1 LPKSYLRGARKE
13 HIMSIISRIELYHV
27 AIPLPARFYPSWIPG
42 FPQTENRF
50 TLIRILTESG
60 LEGYSAGPAMGKERA
75 GLGDLIGPYLIGE
88 DATNI
93 DLIQQR
99 VREMSYL
106 GWRNA
111 WIEPAFWDIR
121 GKIEGKPV
129 CELLGGE
136 PCTVRVYASTGEVKL
151 PEERID
157 EAEARLEEGFQSIK
171 LRVHDFDELIDIRQ
185 VREVSKAIGH
195 KMRIGVDA
203 NQGWRVTIV
212 EHAPLWDLERAKR
225 FADRCAD
232 FGVIWLEEP
241 LPMDAYDDLSKLT
254 AYSRVPI
261 AGGEL
266 HTGGFPELK
275 MMIERRCYR
284 IFQPDAVFTGGIA
297 QTHQIIRLCRR
308 QGLAYTPHTWTNGI
322 GFAINL
328 QLMAASGYAKEMEV
342 EYPFNPPGWTVE
354 ARDGI
359 LETPFYHDRGMINVP
374 KLPGLGFTI
383 DRKALKKFGQ
393 RFFAMDRKRLVWH
406 SVRTRGL
413 RTSMEINKAKR
424 ESRMR
429 HAASS
434 TKKSAG

>member
-1 LPKSYLRGARKE
+1 
-13 HIMSIISRIELYHV
+13 MSLISRIELYHV

-60 LEGYSAGPAMGKERA
+60 FEGYSAGPALGKERA
-75 GLGDLIGPYLIGE
+75 GLGGLIGPYLIGE
-88 DATNI
+88 DATDI

-136 PCTVRVYASTGEVKL
+136 PCTVRLYASTGELKA

-157 EAEARLEEGFQSIK
+157 EAEARFEEGFQAIK

-185 VREVSKAIGH
+185 VREVSNAIGH
-195 KMRIGVDA
+195 KMHIGVDA

-212 EHAPLWDLERAKR
+212 EDAPLWDLDRAKR

-232 FGVIWLEEP
+232 FGVNWLEEP
-241 LPMDAYDDLSKLT
+241 LPMDAYEDLSRLT

-275 MMIERRCYR
+275 MMIEQRCYR

-297 QTHQIIRLCRR
+297 QTHNVIQLCRR

-322 GFAINL
+322 GLAINL
-328 QLMAASGYAKEMEV
+328 QLMAASGYATEMTV
-342 EYPFNPPGWTVE
+342 EYPFSPPGWTVE

-359 LETPFYHDRGMINVP
+359 LETPFYHNQGRLKIP
-374 KLPGLGFTI
+374 ELPGLGFEI

-393 RFFAMDRKRLVWH
+393 RFFVMDRKRLVWH
-406 SVRTRGL
+406 AVRTRGL

-424 ESRMR
+424 ESRLR

-434 TKKSAG
+434 KKKSGG